1 MTYLI
6 EKIEIESES
15 YPRAGDRLHLY
26 CTFTFASLKNQDLLV
41 WFGYEL
47 GNRFKAYPWTAV
59 PSYTQIG
66 QVYLDF
72 LEMQKWK
79 CSRDAIGPQP
89 FKWVSDSKIVIFPV
103 SYTRFRVQLFPNFGY
118 RGLQAPASSST
129 QFRCIE
135 LCWLLTT
142 TLITCHR
149 VMRAR
154 RAQVAERARS
164 MVQPRG
170 GSTYDKECLPFRV

>member
-1 MTYLI
+1 M
-6 EKIEIESES
+6 
-15 YPRAGDRLHLY
+15 HLY
-26 CTFTFASLKNQDLLV
+26 CTFTFASLKIKIYLSDLGISWALAS
-41 WFGYEL
+41 GYIPEH
-47 GNRFKAYPWTAV
+47 WTAV